1 MPKKF
6 DYISNTK
13 RILHSNNF
21 KIRNVEQGIFIPST
35 HFYLQKQS
43 LTKIFDK
50 NKQKIKKIPLAKF
63 RKGPLGGCGPRGS
76 ESHVSSNKKYIYIY
90 STLLYHLNISVII
103 VTTQLIVQH
112 T

>member
-50 NKQKIKKIPLAKF
+50 NKQKIKK
-63 RKGPLGGCGPRGS
+63 GPLGAVAPAALKAMFL
-76 ESHVSSNKKYIYIY
+76 VTKNIYIY